1 MLLLKNTNHTMKTF
15 KSKIGSSLLTPLLL
29 FISLINLFQPK
40 KDNPTFILII
50 TIIILFIL
58 FFSFIIITTKYIFIK
73 DNLYIQYA
81 YSIVKTISIP
91 DITEI
96 RYFTKEVRNS
106 YSLSNDR
113 IELLFDNDKSIVI
126 SPKDK
131 DGFIEELQLINPSIV
146 VSY

>member
-1 MLLLKNTNHTMKTF
+1 MKIF
-15 KSKIGSSLLTPLLL
+15 KSKISGLL
-29 FISLINLFQPK
+29 FAPIQIILIL
-40 KDNPTFILII
+40 FILSSPSKDKKSAFLLI
-50 TIIILFIL
+50 TLFLLFIL
-58 FFSFIIITTKYIFIK
+58 FFAFIIITTKYIFIK

-81 YSIVKTISIP
+81 YSIIKKISIP

-106 YSLSNDR
+106 YSLSHDR
-113 IELLFDNDKSIVI
+113 IELIYNNDKSIVI

-131 DGFIEELQLINPSIV
+131 DGFIEELQLINPSIL